1 MMMPTE
7 RVPFHNG
14 LVHDSG
20 VIVRKIAARE
30 FEVAFES
37 EDELRAEH
45 AANLVHRG
53 LRLVTAEQIAPFTPV
68 VLELR
73 LEGRGSAKVKATVVA
88 PLPGALAL
96 TIEAAPAALL
106 KTLLAEPEPE
116 TQPEADETDNSGG
129 EKDAANLWDRVRALS
144 HLERRMLAPKATRQ
158 ERAILT
164 QDSDSVVLNAL
175 LKNPRITIDEVVRV
189 AKSAF
194 ITYQTVDVMM
204 KTTQWNSNLDLRV
217 ALIHNAKT
225 PQTFCMRILPTLPE
239 SEVRVISRGAATS
252 MALKTA
258 ALKILQSR

>member
-1 MMMPTE
+1 M
-7 RVPFHNG
+7 
-14 LVHDSG
+14 
-20 VIVRKIAARE
+20 IVLLTAPRE
-30 FEVAFES
+30 FEVVFET

-45 AANLVHRG
+45 AANLAHRG
-53 LRLVTAEQIAPFTPV
+53 LRLPTPEQIAPFTPV
-68 VLELR
+68 SLAVR
-73 LEGRGSAKVKATVVA
+73 LEGRGTATVKGTVVA

-96 TIEAAPAALL
+96 TIEAEPAVLL
-106 KTLLAEPEPE
+106 KTLLAEPEPA
-116 TQPEADETDNSGG
+116 TPGDSAEADETAEPDDSGG
-129 EKDAANLWDRVRALS
+129 EKAAASLWDRVRAMT
-144 HLERRMLAPKATRQ
+144 HLERRMLAPKAGRQ